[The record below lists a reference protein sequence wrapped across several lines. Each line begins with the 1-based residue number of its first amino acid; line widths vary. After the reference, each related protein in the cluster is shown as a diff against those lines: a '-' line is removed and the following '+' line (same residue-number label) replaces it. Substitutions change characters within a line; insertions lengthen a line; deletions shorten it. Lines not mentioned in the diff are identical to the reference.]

1 MAGPVFG
8 LLVGNGQFCGHDTA
22 AAMQPRKL
30 RRFPPEWFR
39 GAWHGI
45 SPLASVS
52 RRSRDPHREC
62 RGGGNADRVCRPKRV
77 GRAESPAGA
86 ASASARLISN
96 PVSTARKACR
106 REARTAHSRRVP
118 REWQLRAGAEPVPG
132 TIPCLSSFLAA
143 PEHPQRRGL
152 RWLAKAALLLCR
164 LQGFAF
170 HVSRFTLSHV
180 AETGTDVN
188 A

>member
-86 ASASARLISN
+86 ASASARLIRT
-96 PVSTARKACR
+96 PCQPPARRAAER
-106 REARTAHSRRVP
+106 PEPRTAGGCR

>member
-1 MAGPVFG
+1 MVQGSVARHQPTG
-8 LLVGNGQFCGHDTA
+8 LGQQAESGSS
-22 AAMQPRKL
+22 PRM
-30 RRFPPEWFR
+30 
-39 GAWHGI
+39 
-45 SPLASVS
+45 S
-52 RRSRDPHREC
+52 RRGERGSRVPTEAGWASRIAGRCGFRIGKADFEPRVNRPQGVPP
-62 RGGGNADRVCRPKRV
+62 RGLEP
-77 GRAESPAGA
+77 
-86 ASASARLISN
+86 
-96 PVSTARKACR
+96 
-106 REARTAHSRRVP
+106 RTAGGCR